1 MQRYF
6 TICATLLA
14 ATVCMPSITF
24 AQPAAK
30 QADQGDATEPSEP
43 IKQLESQIDAQAKRI
58 LELEERL
65 DEQTSLFGSIPVSG
79 GKSCVP
85 SSVVRVPVVAEF
97 PAKADCGEESSEKK
111 FHKLDFYA
119 DYDKGFVIR
128 PFDPKQHPFDL
139 KVEGWVQFRHHAFA
153 RDANTWTD
161 NAGVT
166 RPVRS
171 RNAFDIE
178 RARLNLSGHVIDQ
191 RSTYFIQIDGDT
203 DGNHTLDFF
212 DYWWAWQFS
221 DSFQIQMGKR
231 KVPGSRQWLLGARST
246 RLIDRPM
253 ANDFF
258 RPDRTV
264 GVFGVGTLGESGHYE
279 LMVGNGYSSANIP
292 NAASDDRL
300 TFAATNYFDP
310 LGDFGGQLVDFGHS
324 DDALRIRIGHSFVY
338 SPQAGWVAGV
348 PLDEADFI
356 RLADGT
362 RLTQTGALAPGVT
375 VSDFDVVLYSV
386 DAAWKHHGWSV
397 DAELF
402 LRWIEQ
408 IQGNGPLPVSDIFQ
422 RGFFV
427 EGGHF
432 LIPKLLDFN
441 VRYSQVSG
449 EFGNASEYSAGFN
462 WYPLKKSTMKVS
474 FDVTSLDGSP
484 LQNTTSD
491 ILAGDDGTLFRTQFQ
506 AEF

>member
-1 MQRYF
+1 MHRRF
-6 TICATLLA
+6 TIYATLLA
-14 ATVCMPSITF
+14 ATFCMPSVTF
-24 AQPAAK
+24 GQLTA
-30 QADQGDATEPSEP
+30 EPVHQNDSIDP
-43 IKQLESQIDAQAKRI
+43 IEQLESQIDAQAKRI
-58 LELEERL
+58 FELEERL
-65 DEQTSLFGSIPVSG
+65 DEQTSLFGTIPVSG
-79 GKSCVP
+79 GESCVP
-85 SSVVRVPVVAEF
+85 SNVVRIPVAAEF
-97 PAKADCGEESSEKK
+97 PATPACGEEDSEKK

-119 DYDKGFVIR
+119 DYDDGFVIR
-128 PFDPKQHPFDL
+128 PIDPKRHPFDL
-139 KVEGWVQFRHHAFA
+139 KVEGWVQFRHHVFA

-166 RPVRS
+166 QPVRR

-212 DYWWAWQFS
+212 DYWWAWKFS

-231 KVPGSRQWLLGARST
+231 KVPGSRQWLLGARRT

-253 ANDFF
+253 AADFF
-258 RPDRTV
+258 RPDRTI
-264 GVFGVGTLGESGHYE
+264 GVFGVGTLGDSGHYE

-300 TFAATNYFDP
+300 TFAATNYFDL
-310 LGDFGGQLVDFGHS
+310 LGDFGGELVDFGNS
-324 DDALRIRIGHSFVY
+324 DEALIRIGHSFVY
-338 SPQAGWVAGV
+338 SPQAGRVAGV

-362 RLTQTGALAPGVT
+362 RLTQPGALAPGVT

-386 DAAWKHHGWSV
+386 DAAWKHRGWSV

-449 EFGNASEYSAGFN
+449 ESGNASEYSAGFN
-462 WYPLKKSTMKVS
+462 WYPLEKSTMKVS

-491 ILAGDDGTLFRTQFQ
+491 VLAGDDGTLFRTQFQ